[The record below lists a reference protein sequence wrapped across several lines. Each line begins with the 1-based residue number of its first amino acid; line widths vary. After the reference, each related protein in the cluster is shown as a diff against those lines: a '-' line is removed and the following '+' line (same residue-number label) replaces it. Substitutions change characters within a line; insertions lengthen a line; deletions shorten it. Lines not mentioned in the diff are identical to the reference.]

1 MRFILFAKYVR
12 ITFLSRTTLSPP
24 LNYSLLEAGN
34 GIVYSYVT
42 AAGEVGSGTPNA
54 AGGRHFSSLAP
65 RGKMQP
71 NNGLLEGIT
80 KVVDAEG
87 KVVVIP
93 YKARDSSGCVDF
105 QEEKLLSDIRSK
117 LEAKANFVVLHIVC
131 GSKTGLTYPSIAT
144 ALTLQKEFSNRIV
157 VVVDACQLRCR
168 LSAVARYAEM

>member
-1 MRFILFAKYVR
+1 MQFFLLAKYVLV
-12 ITFLSRTTLSPP
+12 TFFSRTTTSLP
-24 LNYSLLEAGN
+24 LNYSLFDAGN

-54 AGGRHFSSLAP
+54 AGGRHFSTLAP
-65 RGKMQP
+65 RGNSQP
-71 NNGLLEGIT
+71 NNGLLDGSTCSDEQ
-80 KVVDAEG
+80 G
-87 KVVVIP
+87 KVDVIP
-93 YKARDSSGCVDF
+93 YKARDSGGCVDF

-117 LEAKANFVVLHIVC
+117 LEATANFVVLHIVC

-144 ALTLQKEFSNRIV
+144 ALALQKEFSKRIV